1 LRTGNENRRY
11 EIVNL
16 LGPGSASKAG
26 TLAEVRKLN
35 LGPLIM
41 WLRHLLSLGGKKVL
55 APVADIGFSGVKS
68 QEREMR

>member
-55 APVADIGFSGVKS
+55 APVADIGFSGAKVK
-68 QEREMR
+68 RGK